1 MRDETPSFT
10 AAWVAAMR
18 GLGAFLPER
27 LRLVD
32 DPFGVRFSRT
42 FRSFRGP
49 GGALNGVAKATER
62 VWFRGYLRRFAIY
75 MQLRTRVIDDD
86 IAEFVRAGGRQVVLL
101 GAGFDCR
108 AWRLAALSGATV
120 FEVDHPA
127 TQGKKRAVM
136 ANAGTAGRV
145 VFVPWNFERPLS
157 ELPARLAREGHD
169 ASALTMTVLEGVL
182 MYLTT
187 EATDATFECIRRYSA
202 PGSPAAITYMDRS
215 LIEDRSRVGYGRRL
229 VVRLAG
235 EPFRNGFDPGAVPAW
250 LEARGFHLDRD
261 DSASQLATRYL
272 GAAIGRRIESRR
284 NARSHF
290 ALVRRV

>member
-1 MRDETPSFT
+1 MRDERPSFT

-18 GLGAFLPER
+18 GLGAFLPDR
-27 LRLVD
+27 LRLID
-32 DPFGVRFSRT
+32 DPYGVRFSRT
-42 FRSFRGP
+42 FRRVRGP
-49 GGALNGVAKATER
+49 GGGANGAAAATAR
-62 VWFRGYLRRFAIY
+62 VWFRGYIRRFAIY

-86 IAEFVRAGGRQVVLL
+86 IVDFTRAGGRQIVLL

-127 TQGKKRAVM
+127 TQAKKRAVM
-136 ANAGTAGRV
+136 ANDGAFGRV

-182 MYLTT
+182 MYLTP

-202 PGSPAAITYMDRS
+202 PGSPVAITFMDKS
-215 LIEDRSRVGYGRRL
+215 LVEERSREAFGRRL
-229 VVRLAG
+229 IVRLAG
-235 EPFRNGFDPGAVPAW
+235 EPLRNGFEEGTVPAW
-250 LEARGFHLDRD
+250 LKARGFHLERD
-261 DSASQLATRYL
+261 ETALQLAVRYL
-272 GAAIGRRIESRR
+272 GPAIGRRFDSGR

-290 ALVRRV
+290 ALVRRA

>member
-27 LRLVD
+27 LRLID
-32 DPFGVRFSRT
+32 DPYGVRFSRT
-42 FRSFRGP
+42 FHGFRGP
-49 GGALNGVAKATER
+49 KGDVNGVASATAR
-62 VWFRGYLRRFAIY
+62 LWFRGYLRRFAIY

-86 IAEFVRAGGRQVVLL
+86 IVAFARAGGRQIVLL

-127 TQGKKRAVM
+127 TQKKKRAVL
-136 ANAGTAGRV
+136 ADDLPAGRV

-157 ELPARLAREGHD
+157 ELPARLVSEGHD
-169 ASALTMTVLEGVL
+169 ASAATMTVLEGVL
-182 MYLTT
+182 MYLTP

-202 PGSPAAITYMDRS
+202 PGSPAAITFMDKS
-215 LIEDRSRVGYGRRL
+215 LIEDRSRAGYGRRL
-229 VVRLAG
+229 IVRLAG
-235 EPFRNGFDPGAVPAW
+235 EPFRNGFEAGTVPAW
-250 LEARGFHLDRD
+250 LEARGFRLERD
-261 DSASQLATRYL
+261 ETASQLGTRLL
-272 GAAIGRRIESRR
+272 GAAIGRRIASRR
-284 NARSHF
+284 HARSHF